1 MWGLMS
7 ISDTRGDDLP
17 KKGSTPSTNFSGG
30 DTLSCV
36 KCGAH
41 KSRKYG
47 NFERKFGGRLF
58 VCFDCK
64 PQKKKTA

>member
-1 MWGLMS
+1 MS
-7 ISDTRGDDLP
+7 ISDTRDDDP
-17 KKGSTPSTNFSGG
+17 PRKESKPSTILSGG

-41 KSRKYG
+41 KPRKYG

-64 PQKKKTA
+64 PQKKTA